1 MIPGF
6 NIVLDY
12 ASWVPLEPEDAY
24 FCAIEFLYDLA
35 SAGWEEVIP
44 SGYEA
49 FSPEVNGIK
58 IAFASVTQPEDIYQ
72 LQSKHLILGVLKAMN
87 SLASRK
93 SFCTTKATLYMY
105 NKPFGQLAIGR
116 GARQPP
122 TLSRIHGTNVTL
134 SNSDPIHDNTASR
147 SLAVVREIVDPE
159 DSDFVISYEMLEDP
173 IPCQTLL
180 NAAMNGMA
188 KSAQLKNDARCIDF
202 AGYSS
207 AGEVTYMISRNPPGT
222 TRFVLTYSLVRTTL
236 KLLPER
242 LYSAGTCGEVKFD
255 FVYQGDELGGGT
267 FFLS

>member
-6 NIVLDY
+6 NIALKH
-12 ASWVPLEPEDAY
+12 APWVPLDPEDAY
-24 FCAIEFLYDLA
+24 LCAIEFIYDLA

-58 IAFASVTQPEDIYQ
+58 IAFASLTQPGDTYQ
-72 LQSKHLILGVLKAMN
+72 LQSKHLILGILKAMN
-87 SLASRK
+87 TLASRS

-105 NKPFGQLAIGR
+105 NKIVGQLAIGR
-116 GARQPP
+116 GAGPPP
-122 TLSRIHGTNVTL
+122 TLSIIHGTNVTL
-134 SNSDPIHDNTASR
+134 SNPDPIPDNTASR
-147 SLAVVREIVDPE
+147 SLAIVREIVDPE

-188 KSAQLKNDARCIDF
+188 KSAQVKNEDRCIDF

-222 TRFVLTYSLVRTTL
+222 TRFILTYSLVRTTL

-242 LYSAGTCGEVKFD
+242 LYSTGACGEVKFD